1 MNSIN
6 KKFWQKTLLHEDS
19 NIFDAVKNLNKSGL
33 RIVLVYSNK
42 NKLIGTISDGDIR
55 RALING
61 YKFKTSVNKILKK
74 NPIYAQKKDS
84 EKFIRILM
92 KKNSV
97 LQIPIIDDQKKII
110 GLYVLKEFE
119 KKLKNKHTNTVVIMA
134 GGFGQRLLPYTK
146 KIPKPMLKIAG
157 KPIIDHII
165 DIINSQGFK
174 NIVLCLHYKKEIFKN
189 YFKKKN
195 FSNINL
201 TFIEEKKPLGTAGA
215 LSLIKKKNSKPI
227 IVLNGDLIF
236 DFELENLLSFHKK
249 KKSRF
254 NYFGQKA

>member
-1 MNSIN
+1 MKVVILAGGRG
-6 KKFWQKTLLHEDS
+6 T
-19 NIFDAVKNLNKSGL
+19 
-33 RIVLVYSNK
+33 RISEY
-42 NKLIGTISDGDIR
+42 T
-55 RALING
+55 
-61 YKFKTSVNKILKK
+61 KIL
-74 NPIYAQKKDS
+74 
-84 EKFIRILM
+84 
-92 KKNSV
+92 
-97 LQIPIIDDQKKII
+97 
-110 GLYVLKEFE
+110 
-119 KKLKNKHTNTVVIMA
+119 
-134 GGFGQRLLPYTK
+134 
-146 KIPKPMLKIAG
+146 PKPMIKIGSKPILEHIMRYYMKFGFNDFIIAG
-157 KPIIDHII
+157 GYKHNII
-165 DIINSQGFK
+165 
-174 NIVLCLHYKKEIFKN
+174 KN